1 MNTKTK
7 AALSDI
13 RLPGN
18 QDDIPES
25 VDAFLRTLARWAVEE
40 MRHEPA
46 FRADNMTSFEE

>member
-1 MNTKTK
+1 MNTKTVHMQ
-7 AALSDI
+7 SDI

-18 QDDIPES
+18 REDIPES

-46 FRADNMTSFEE
+46 FRAENMTSFEE